1 MPSACGDAPTGLW
14 IKSPLWIAV
23 YDDLLWI
30 VVSR

>member
-1 MPSACGDAPTGLW
+1 MAGVCDDAPKGLW
-14 IKSPLWIAV
+14 IKSRLWIAV